1 MDYENPAVDIPGLNQ
16 GDYAIVTGYPHLL
29 AWRYPHLLAWPKHDP
44 NGRVVQLRG
53 AQGPGHQRS
62 FVLVTNIAKEGED
75 PEYYSHHLSFHA
87 KWLRP
92 VEAIEALGS
101 LASAA
106 R

>member
-1 MDYENPAVDIPGLNQ
+1 MDYDNPAKDIPGLNR

-29 AWRYPHLLAWPKHDP
+29 AWPKHNP
-44 NGRVVQLRG
+44 NGLVVQLRG

-62 FVLVTNIAKEGED
+62 FVSVTNIAKEGED
-75 PEYYSHHLSFHA
+75 PEYYARHMSFHA

-101 LASAA
+101 LVNAK
-106 R
+106 